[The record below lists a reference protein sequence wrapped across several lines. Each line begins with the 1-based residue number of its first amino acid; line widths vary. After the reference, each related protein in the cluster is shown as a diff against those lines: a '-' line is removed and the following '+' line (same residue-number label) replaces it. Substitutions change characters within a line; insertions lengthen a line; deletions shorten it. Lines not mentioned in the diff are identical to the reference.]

1 MFLWSYYIYFFSEK
15 FHRSPSISDLAFLL
29 AFSSTSD
36 GLKDKNMLWFT
47 NGVGKEYSPQAGFGL
62 PRLDKISTFLSSWTP
77 IESPTVYKFSRF
89 DRSVDIESELKFYLK
104 HWCMLHFFKTIFEIN
119 VLQKHSCMSIDL
131 TKFHQTL
138 NFFDINS
145 LSLLCIC
152 VFC

>member
-1 MFLWSYYIYFFSEK
+1 MFLRSYFIYFFSEK

-89 DRSVDIESELKFYLK
+89 DRSVDIESELKSYLR

-119 VLQKHSCMSIDL
+119 VLQKNKKLMLRACNVH
-131 TKFHQTL
+131 
-138 NFFDINS
+138 
-145 LSLLCIC
+145 
-152 VFC
+152 